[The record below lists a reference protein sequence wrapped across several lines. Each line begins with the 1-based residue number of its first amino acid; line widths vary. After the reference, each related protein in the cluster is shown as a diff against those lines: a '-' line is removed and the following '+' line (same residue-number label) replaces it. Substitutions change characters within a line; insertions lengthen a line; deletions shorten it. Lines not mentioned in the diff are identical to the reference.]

1 MDGGIPAI
9 TNYLVITIK
18 FLIPLRLKLSLF
30 ITFIFLI
37 GSPIGALGNSNN
49 PTSQKYF
56 AKDGLASNLVEQI
69 TVDKLGFVW
78 IATSRGVNKF
88 DGVNFIHYRS
98 DDNDPNSLSND
109 YVRCLFVDNDNNIWF
124 GTKGGGLNYF
134 NRNTGKFIHYTYDEN
149 DDSSISNNEILN
161 IFRDSKNRLWIGTEG
176 GLNLFDDTTQKF
188 TRFISDSSDPYTIPQ
203 NAVLRIFEDKDQN
216 IWIGS
221 WNGGLTFV
229 EEGVNQ
235 DKSFTFHTAKHN
247 PKDPSSIGSN
257 HCWEIAADKNGVMW
271 VGLFNS
277 GASLVVPSI
286 PYEKGNA
293 DNFVKGLKFV
303 NYKSSYDNGEV
314 GLAHHNICDIEFTDG
329 NEVLFGTTYGLSVLD
344 YSCIDIEKSWEELH
358 RERTDLS
365 FTNRHFSDNNEFR
378 FDGAVI
384 RSIFES
390 RDGNIWLASY
400 NGIEKTSN
408 NNSRFNSYLNLK
420 NANGE
425 FCKIRS
431 IEFSQFQYYNIVSNQ
446 GILRYYPLS
455 GKVTKIEGFETATRN
470 LENYISCIYE
480 DDDRILWLGSHKGLY
495 RKKANSNKI
504 ECYSDRLEHK
514 QFFQG
519 QKINKIYEDKSGN
532 LWICADFGIAELNP
546 KSDELIIHGD
556 PYTDPYGLGMQG
568 VSGITEDEEG
578 NIWLSHLGLGIIR
591 LKRENGKATVEQF
604 GVSSAVEEH
613 NLSSKFVK
621 ASDYKDG
628 NLWLGTELGLSKY
641 NINTDVVTNYDL
653 PELKEHL
660 SGRILSLVTDKLDG
674 VWITLESDKADLICF
689 NQRNEKV
696 SRYGSNN
703 GLPQRR
709 FLFKSFHKSKGGKIT
724 FGSNSGFTSFYG
736 ESIVKKIDVPP
747 VTLTNL
753 ATLSKTSKSTQVDHR
768 SQNVIHNDALNNVE
782 GLELSHEQNQITIEF
797 AVLDFRFS
805 NNFEYAYQ
813 LEGLHDDWVH
823 IGSENKVLF
832 TGLAPGK
839 YIFKVKAKNQD
850 GYWSNKVTS
859 LNLLINGPWYQSWIA
874 YFAFAVLFVL
884 VAYAFYVRKTK
895 IAQKEKIQ
903 LEMLVED
910 RTSALKSITLK
921 EKQARIAAELMKDEA
936 HDAQQR
942 AEAANLAKSQFLA
955 NMSHEIRTPMN
966 GILGM
971 LQLLNNTELNTEQS
985 DYVRTSTESALGL
998 IRIINDILDFSKV
1011 ESDKIEIENENVDIH
1026 SIIENVID
1034 LNAANCQEK
1043 HIEISYLIE
1052 PTVPKIIIGDEV
1064 RIRQILTNL
1073 VSNAIKFTSRGEVSM
1088 MVSAAP
1094 SAAGS
1099 SNSRMTNLKFVVKDS
1114 GIGISKE
1121 KIGQLFQAFSQ
1132 VDASITRKFGGTGL
1146 GLAISRKLAR
1156 LMNGDVSLE
1165 SKEGIGTEVTF
1176 VLNCEF
1182 DSTIFRDTN
1191 NHSENMSAAIIDK
1204 SAVSGKSLVNMLESV
1219 GFNSFS
1225 LSREVTGELFQDLVN
1240 NPVDLLFVDS
1250 AYFTPTTEVLLNE
1263 IKNKTAT
1270 KIILSTPILFPSLN
1284 TKCIDTTTAKPF
1296 KKSNVICTIDALLGR
1311 GEIHNPDKKA
1321 GEVHCAVNKP
1331 VAKDVFSKEFAIS
1344 SPLKILVAEDH
1355 KINQMLIKKVLNKL
1369 GYYPIL
1375 VDNGQ
1380 LAIEESLKE
1389 TYDVIFMDIQMPVL
1403 DGIGATKE
1411 ILKNWADHQKPFI
1424 IAMTANAMKGDREKY
1439 ISSGMH
1445 DYISKPFLINDL
1457 QNMLKKYS
1465 EKKHGYGKN
1474 TSLENLP
1481 GN

>member
-1 MDGGIPAI
+1 MLFQHQNGAI
-9 TNYLVITIK
+9 INQLLYPLRSTLIFVLITI
-18 FLIPLRLKLSLF
+18 LLSMPLAAS
-30 ITFIFLI
+30 
-37 GSPIGALGNSNN
+37 GSFAAPLV
-49 PTSQKYF
+49 QQYF
-56 AKDGLASNLVEQI
+56 AKDGLSTNQVEQI
-69 TVDKLGFVW
+69 VEDKVGFIW
-78 IATSRGVNKF
+78 IATSRGLNKF
-88 DGVNFIHYRS
+88 DGVNFVHYKPDPYNEASLNNAYIRCLYVDV
-98 DDNDPNSLSND
+98 DDN
-109 YVRCLFVDNDNNIWF
+109 IWV

-134 NRNTGKFIHYTYDEN
+134 DRKTGKFFHFTHN
-149 DDSSISNNEILN
+149 PDDPKSISHDEILN
-161 IFRDSKNRLWIGTEG
+161 IFRDSKNRLWVGTEG
-176 GLNLFDDTTQKF
+176 GLNLFDEERKTFIKF
-188 TRFISDSSDPYTIPQ
+188 LPDENDPYSVPA
-203 NAVLRIFEDKDQN
+203 NAVLKIFEDRDNN
-216 IWIGS
+216 IWLGS
-221 WNGGLTFV
+221 WNGGLSFV
-229 EEGVNQ
+229 EEYGTGERN
-235 DKSFTFHTAKHN
+235 FRFHTSKHKAN
-247 PKDPSSIGSN
+247 DPSSIGSN
-257 HCWEIAADKNGVMW
+257 HCWEIDADKNGVMW

-277 GASLVVPSI
+277 GASVVLPGI
-286 PYEKGNA
+286 KYEKGKA
-293 DNFVKGLKFV
+293 AEFVESLKFL
-303 NYKSSYDNGEV
+303 NFRSKIGSNHTS
-314 GLAHHNICDIEFTDG
+314 LAHRNVTEIEFTDDD
-329 NEVLFGTTYGLSVLD
+329 EILFGTTFGLSSLD
-344 YSCIDIEKSWEELH
+344 YSCIDFSKTWEELNEGKEDFVFINDH
-358 RERTDLS
+358 ISQQRTS
-365 FTNRHFSDNNEFR
+365 TFR
-378 FDGAVI
+378 SLVI
-384 RSIFES
+384 RSIYKAK
-390 RDGNIWLASY
+390 DGNFW
-400 NGIEKTSN
+400 
-408 NNSRFNSYLNLK
+408 
-420 NANGE
+420 
-425 FCKIRS
+425 
-431 IEFSQFQYYNIVSNQ
+431 FSTY
-446 GILRYYPLS
+446 
-455 GKVTKIEGFETATRN
+455 
-470 LENYISCIYE
+470 
-480 DDDRILWLGSHKGLY
+480 
-495 RKKANSNKI
+495 
-504 ECYSDRLEHK
+504 
-514 QFFQG
+514 
-519 QKINKIYEDKSGN
+519 
-532 LWICADFGIAELNP
+532 
-546 KSDELIIHGD
+546 
-556 PYTDPYGLGMQG
+556 
-568 VSGITEDEEG
+568 SGI
-578 NIWLSHLGLGIIR
+578 
-591 LKRENGKATVEQF
+591 
-604 GVSSAVEEH
+604 
-613 NLSSKFVK
+613 VK
-621 ASDYKDG
+621 ASNAKSIFQTHLGNLSESGKSFEIWSLTLSKYGYYLIGSSEGIFKYYPDTQRKVRIKVEPLPFGKNYSFVSCIHEDDKR
-628 NLWLGTELGLSKY
+628 NLWLGTHDGLFRIDANGKKAYNYSEKLINNIFFKDQKINDIYEDQLGHLWFFADFGIGELDPKVDKFTIHGDKY
-641 NINTDVVTNYDL
+641 NDPYGLEVQGVSDVTEDENGVLWFSHLGFGLLKFERINGKNTLEQVISQEIGAKNNLASNFAKAIDYKDGLIWLGTHHGLTSYDTKNKVFNNYNFDDL
-653 PELKEHL
+653 NDKLN
-660 SGRILSLVTDKLDG
+660 GRISSIGADNSNNI
-674 VWITLESDKADLICF
+674 WISIESEGAELICF
-689 NQRNEKV
+689 NHERGKISLYDNQH
-696 SRYGSNN
+696 
-703 GLPQRR
+703 GLPRKQFIYRSID
-709 FLFKSFHKSKGGKIT
+709 KSQNGRLS
-724 FGSNSGFTSFYG
+724 FGSKSGFCSFFG
-736 ESIVKKIDVPP
+736 ESIIKQIDVPS
-747 VTLTNL
+747 VTMTNL
-753 ATLSKTSKSTQVDHR
+753 STITKSVNGTSNGYQSYNLSDYGDCNKSDEVR
-768 SQNVIHNDALNNVE
+768 I
-782 GLELSHEQNQITIEF
+782 SHEQNQINIDF
-797 AVLDFRFS
+797 AVLDFRFA
-805 NNFEYAYQ
+805 NKFEYAYK
-813 LEGLHDDWVH
+813 LEGLHDDWMH
-823 IGSENKVLF
+823 IGAKNNVSF
-832 TGLAPGK
+832 TGLAPGN
-839 YIFKVKAKNQD
+839 YLFKVKAKNQD
-850 GYWSNKVTS
+850 GYWSSHITS
-859 LNLLINGPWYQSWIA
+859 LSLQIEAPWYQTWLA
-874 YFAFAVLFVL
+874 YLGYAILLLLAV
-884 VAYAFYVRKTK
+884 YGFYKRKTR
-895 IAQKEKIQ
+895 IAEKEKIQ
-903 LEMLVED
+903 LEMLIED
-910 RTSALKSITLK
+910 RTSALRSITLK
-921 EKQARIAAELMKDEA
+921 EKQARIAAEMMKDEA
-936 HDAQQR
+936 NDAQQR
-942 AEAANLAKSQFLA
+942 AESANLAKSQFLA

-971 LQLLNNTELNTEQS
+971 LQLLNNTKLNTEQS

-1011 ESDKIEIENENVDIH
+1011 ESDKIEIEKENVDIH

-1052 PTVPKIIIGDEV
+1052 STVPKIIVGDEV

-1099 SNSRMTNLKFVVKDS
+1099 KDSRVSNLKFVVKDS

-1121 KIGQLFQAFSQ
+1121 KISQLFQAFSQ

-1219 GFNSFS
+1219 GFKSFS

-1369 GYYPIL
+1369 GYDPIL

-1411 ILKNWADHQKPFI
+1411 ILKNWADHQKPYI